1 MSPHSEGHPPENRTQ
16 RYTRWVIRH
25 RWWVLGLAL
34 AATIA
39 AASGMPKLGLA
50 TDYRVFF
57 SEDNPDLA
65 AFDAVEDIYT
75 KNDNVLFVIRPMRGK
90 CSPLASWAS
99 FAR

>member
-1 MSPHSEGHPPENRTQ
+1 MLKSAGEGFIG

-25 RWWVLGLAL
+25 RWWVLSLGL

-39 AASGMPKLGLA
+39 AASGMSGLRLA

-65 AFDAVEDIYT
+65 AFDAVEDIIPRTTTSYSSSG
-75 KNDNVLFVIRPMRGK
+75 PMRGK
-90 CSPLASWAS
+90 CSPLASWAL